1 MDQGQIYMGQ
11 AVPVTGQ
18 PYLPQQGPP
27 TYFAHPEDQR
37 YGARPNEPPQSVGAY
52 GGRPEGFTAYQAP
65 NGQVLIQ
72 MPYNPHAN
80 MSNDQIDRMEELAQ
94 VFHMSK
100 SIKCFAIIDC
110 FLVTLYALSYF
121 ILIFLLPLPIVG
133 YYGAKKYQ
141 PSLVTVYAVFLVV
154 FAIFGRCVL
163 LFYSETFFHQM
174 LMAIVICIE
183 IFILK
188 VVVNFIGEIKTLT
201 DEDRL
206 LLELGPVPLAGPM
219 VW

>member
-1 MDQGQIYMGQ
+1 MGQ

-18 PYLPQQGPP
+18 PYTPQQGPP
-27 TYFAHPEDQR
+27 NYFAHPEDQR
-37 YGARPNEPPQSVGAY
+37 FGARPPNVQVQQHHQPQSVGTY
-52 GGRPEGFTAYQAP
+52 GVRPEGNIYQAP

-94 VFHMSK
+94 LFHMSK

-110 FLVTLYALSYF
+110 FLVTLYALTYF
-121 ILIFLLPLPIVG
+121 ILIFLLPLPIIG
-133 YYGAKKYQ
+133 YYGAKKYT
-141 PSLVTVYAVFLVV
+141 PSLVAVYAVFLVV
-154 FAIFGRCVL
+154 FAIFGRCVML
-163 LFYSETFFHQM
+163 VYSDTFFHQL

-188 VVVNFIGEIKTLT
+188 VVVNFISEIKTLS